1 MNESDSCYGQEVELK
16 LRVPS
21 AEALQAIA
29 KAAGG
34 ESLGTALQRNV
45 FFDTPDFALHHARFG
60 LRLRD
65 EDGHFTVT
73 AKSPETLSEDGTVA
87 SRGEA
92 ETRISSE
99 VAARVA
105 AGDVC
110 PLDLLGA
117 AGPGCAELVALI
129 RERTGARP
137 VQPVG
142 GFDNVRQ
149 RQRVAI
155 ETPSGPVEITLECD
169 ATTFPNGEVHH
180 ELEIEIP
187 SGLDAE
193 LVQRSLR
200 SWLQTAEVEAKPSSS
215 KAARFFAALTKI

>member
-92 ETRISSE
+92 DRCTSRAARRRIRQRASAPTRGDRSAFRPGGDHAGMRRDDLPERRGAPRTGDRDS
-99 VAARVA
+99 VGAGLQVGAARVA
-105 AGDVC
+105 SM
-110 PLDLLGA
+110 A
-117 AGPGCAELVALI
+117 AC
-129 RERTGARP
+129 R
-137 VQPVG
+137 
-142 GFDNVRQ
+142 
-149 RQRVAI
+149 
-155 ETPSGPVEITLECD
+155 
-169 ATTFPNGEVHH
+169 
-180 ELEIEIP
+180 
-187 SGLDAE
+187 
-193 LVQRSLR
+193 
-200 SWLQTAEVEAKPSSS
+200 
-215 KAARFFAALTKI
+215 